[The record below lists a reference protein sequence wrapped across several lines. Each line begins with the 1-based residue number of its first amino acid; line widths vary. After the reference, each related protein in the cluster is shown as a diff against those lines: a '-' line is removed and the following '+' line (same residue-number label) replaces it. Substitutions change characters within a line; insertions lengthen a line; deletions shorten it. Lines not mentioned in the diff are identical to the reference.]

1 MIEKGGENKLK
12 YTSKLF
18 VVFCL
23 LTGLCGTVVMGC
35 APKATAPVSEEPA
48 VEEETTAAEEETTAA
63 EEAAPAAEEAAP
75 AAEETTATAAEK

>member
-1 MIEKGGENKLK
+1 MK

-23 LTGLCGTVVMGC
+23 LAGLCGTVVMGC

-48 VEEETTAAEEETTAA
+48 VEEETTAAEEE
-63 EEAAPAAEEAAP
+63 APAAEETAP